1 MVENKIKSKAV
12 SGMAWTGFERIA
24 SVGVQFVIGIII
36 ARLLSPEDYGV
47 MGMLAIFI
55 AIAQTFLDSGF
66 ANALIQ
72 KKDRTN
78 VDYSTV
84 FYFNTAISIILYAIM
99 FVAAP
104 SIAKFYSIPIL
115 TDVTRVVTV
124 SLIINGLSIV
134 QTAKLSIDLNFKLQ
148 SLASIFSIIFSGIL
162 GIILAILG
170 YGVWSLV
177 FQTITAA
184 LVRTIILWSFSHW
197 IPMFA
202 FSIKSFK
209 TLFSFG
215 SKILCSGMINTIY
228 QDLYTLVIG
237 RYFNAADV
245 GFYNRANQFSFL
257 PANTMTQTVLKV
269 NFPILSQYQN
279 DNIQLLQAY
288 KKLLRIPIF
297 ILYPI
302 MFGIMAIASPLVEIL
317 LGSKWLPCVPVL
329 QILCLGYIWSP
340 LTHIN
345 LNLLYVKGRS
355 DLVLKLEFI
364 KKPIAFI
371 ILFASIPFG
380 LIGMCVGR
388 AFYFFLAFVLNCIYT
403 NKILNYGF
411 KSQIKEILPIL
422 LNSLIMYTL
431 IYLSLQLFNIILLKI
446 VIGILIGFISYF
458 FFAFIIRDKSL
469 AELNKIIQQKFKTS
483 HKYM

>member
-1 MVENKIKSKAV
+1 MTENKIKSKAV

-24 SVGVQFVIGIII
+24 SIGIQFIIGIII
-36 ARLLSPEDYGV
+36 ARLLSPKDYGI

-84 FYFNTAISIILYAIM
+84 FYFNTIISFVLYGIM
-99 FVAAP
+99 FIAAP
-104 SIAKFYSIPIL
+104 AIAAFYSMPIL
-115 TDVTRVVTV
+115 TDVTRVVTI
-124 SLIINGLSIV
+124 SLIINGLSII

-148 SLASIFSIIFSGIL
+148 SIASILSVILSGIL
-162 GIILAILG
+162 GIALAILE
-170 YGVWSLV
+170 YGVWALV
-177 FQTITAA
+177 FQTIAAA
-184 LVRTIILWSFSHW
+184 LVRTIILWLFSHW
-197 IPMFA
+197 RPMFT
-202 FSIKSFK
+202 FSIQSFK

-237 RYFNAADV
+237 RCFSAADV

-317 LGSKWLPCVPVL
+317 LGSKWLPCVPIL
-329 QILCLGYIWSP
+329 QILCMGYIWSP

-388 AFYFFLAFVLNCIYT
+388 ASYFFIAFILNCIYT
-403 NKILNYGF
+403 NKILKYGF
-411 KSQIKEILPIL
+411 QNQIKEILPIL
-422 LNSLIMYTL
+422 FNSLIMFGL
-431 IYLSLQLFNIILLKI
+431 IYLSQQLFDTALLKI
-446 VIGILIGFISYF
+446 IIGTIIGCASYIL
-458 FFAFIIRDKSL
+458 FAFIIKDESL
-469 AELNKIIQQKFKTS
+469 KDLSRIVQQRCKCFQ
-483 HKYM
+483 